1 MERRFDGSERE
12 RKGLAGQHALQSS
25 PERAG
30 REDEARLRS
39 GPMQVVALE
48 AEVAKM
54 SDRGEKVEQL
64 RQALQDG
71 TYQRDDHEVAAALL
85 DDVAA
90 RSRLLR

>member
-1 MERRFDGSERE
+1 
-12 RKGLAGQHALQSS
+12 
-25 PERAG
+25 
-30 REDEARLRS
+30 
-39 GPMQVVALE
+39 
-48 AEVAKM
+48 M